1 MKKLKHKGFLI
12 ALASALIIS
21 SSFVACEM
29 KAKNTE
35 SNTESEESNLGGNT
49 KKEETSSA
57 SENPKDESTEQLNKD
72 VNYKVVNNRFDGIK
86 TTTDDINI
94 PVLCY
99 HDVTSNNPDNNG
111 LLISPEKFK
120 EQLQYLKDNNYTPI
134 TLDELY
140 DYLRNNK
147 EIPEKPV
154 VITFDDGYKGNYE
167 YAYPILKEFKF
178 PATMF
183 VIANYVGGSDFMTT
197 EQIKEM
203 SNNGIEIESHTSKHD
218 DLSKLNETEQVE
230 TLKNS
235 KISLE
240 KIIEKPVNF
249 IAYPFGRYNSNTR
262 IAAEKAGYK
271 LGFNL
276 NGNFADRKD
285 HNFNI
290 DRIYVNGN
298 DSLKEFESKLI
309 GK

>member
-1 MKKLKHKGFLI
+1 MKNFKNKGFIVTLI
-12 ALASALIIS
+12 LAVFIICA
-21 SSFVACEM
+21 FVVYKTNFSKNNLKENSV
-29 KAKNTE
+29 KVEAKTEKENDSKEDSKSTVNNTKNIE
-35 SNTESEESNLGGNT
+35 SNTES
-49 KKEETSSA
+49 
-57 SENPKDESTEQLNKD
+57 
-72 VNYKVVNNRFDGIK
+72 KVENRFEGIK
-86 TTTDDINI
+86 TTSQDMNI
-94 PVLCY
+94 PILCY
-99 HDVTSNNPDNNG
+99 HDVTPNNPNNNG

-178 PATMF
+178 PATVF
-183 VIANYVGGSDFMTT
+183 VISNYVGGSDFMTT

-203 SNNGIEIESHTSKHD
+203 SNNGIQIESHTSKHD
-218 DLSKLNETEQVE
+218 DLSKLNETEQIE
-230 TLKNS
+230 TLKNA
-235 KISLE
+235 KTSLE

-249 IAYPFGRYNSNTR
+249 VAYPFGRHNPNTR
-262 IAAEKAGYK
+262 IAAEKSGYK

-285 HNFNI
+285 NNFNM

-298 DSLKEFESKLI
+298 DSLKEFENKLT

>member
-1 MKKLKHKGFLI
+1 MKIFKNKGFIIILI
-12 ALASALIIS
+12 LAVISVSALAVFKTNFNNKSMLQNS
-21 SSFVACEM
+21 VKVE
-29 KAKNTE
+29 AKTEKENDSNSTVNNTQNIE
-35 SNTESEESNLGGNT
+35 SNTES
-49 KKEETSSA
+49 
-57 SENPKDESTEQLNKD
+57 
-72 VNYKVVNNRFDGIK
+72 KVENRFEGIK
-86 TTTDDINI
+86 TTSQDMNI

-99 HDVTSNNPDNNG
+99 HDVTPNNPDNNG

-167 YAYPILKEFKF
+167 YAYPLLKEFKF

-183 VIANYVGGSDFMTT
+183 IISNYVGGADFMTT
-197 EQIKEM
+197 EQLKEM

-230 TLKNS
+230 TLKNA
-235 KISLE
+235 KTSLE
-240 KIIEKPVNF
+240 KIIGKPVNF
-249 IAYPFGRYNSNTR
+249 VAYPFGRHNSDTR

-285 HNFNI
+285 HNFNM

-298 DSLKEFESKLI
+298 DSLKVFESKLT

>member
-1 MKKLKHKGFLI
+1 MKIFKNKGFIIILI
-12 ALASALIIS
+12 LAIISVSALAVFKTNFNNKNMLQNS
-21 SSFVACEM
+21 VKVE
-29 KAKNTE
+29 AKTEKENDSKENSKSTVNNTQNTEPNTE
-35 SNTESEESNLGGNT
+35 SKVES
-49 KKEETSSA
+49 
-57 SENPKDESTEQLNKD
+57 
-72 VNYKVVNNRFDGIK
+72 RFEGIK
-86 TTTDDINI
+86 TTSQDINI
-94 PVLCY
+94 PILCY
-99 HDVTSNNPDNNG
+99 HDVTPNNPDNNG

-167 YAYPILKEFKF
+167 YAYPLLKEFKF

-183 VIANYVGGSDFMTT
+183 VISNYVGGTDFMTT
-197 EQIKEM
+197 EQLKEM

-230 TLKNS
+230 TLKNA
-235 KISLE
+235 KTSLE
-240 KIIEKPVNF
+240 KIIEKPVDF
-249 IAYPFGRYNSNTR
+249 VAYPFGRHNSSTR

-285 HNFNI
+285 HNFNM

-298 DSLKEFESKLI
+298 DSLKVFESKLT

>member
-1 MKKLKHKGFLI
+1 MKNFKNKGFIVTLI
-12 ALASALIIS
+12 LAVFIVCAFVVYKT
-21 SSFVACEM
+21 SFSKNNLKENSVKVE
-29 KAKNTE
+29 AKTEKENDSKEDSKSTVNNTKNIE
-35 SNTESEESNLGGNT
+35 SNTES
-49 KKEETSSA
+49 
-57 SENPKDESTEQLNKD
+57 
-72 VNYKVVNNRFDGIK
+72 KVENRFEGIK
-86 TTTDDINI
+86 TTSQDMNI
-94 PVLCY
+94 PILCY
-99 HDVTSNNPDNNG
+99 HDVTPNNPNNNG

-183 VIANYVGGSDFMTT
+183 VISNYVGGSDFMTT

-203 SNNGIEIESHTSKHD
+203 SNNGIQIESHTSKHD
-218 DLSKLNETEQVE
+218 DLSKLNETEQIE
-230 TLKNS
+230 TLKNA
-235 KISLE
+235 KTSLE

-249 IAYPFGRYNSNTR
+249 VAYPFGRHNPNTR

-285 HNFNI
+285 NNFNM

-298 DSLKEFESKLI
+298 DSLKEFENKLT

>member
-1 MKKLKHKGFLI
+1 MKFFKNKGFIIILI
-12 ALASALIIS
+12 LAVISVSALAVFKTNFNNKNMLQNS
-21 SSFVACEM
+21 VKVE
-29 KAKNTE
+29 AKTEKENDSKENSKNTVNNAQNTE
-35 SNTESEESNLGGNT
+35 SKVES
-49 KKEETSSA
+49 
-57 SENPKDESTEQLNKD
+57 
-72 VNYKVVNNRFDGIK
+72 RFEGVK
-86 TTTDDINI
+86 TTSQDINI
-94 PVLCY
+94 PILCY
-99 HDVTSNNPDNNG
+99 HDVTPNNPDNNG

-167 YAYPILKEFKF
+167 YAYPLLKEFKF

-183 VIANYVGGSDFMTT
+183 VISNYVGGADFMTT
-197 EQIKEM
+197 EQLKEM

-230 TLKNS
+230 TLKNA
-235 KISLE
+235 KTSLE
-240 KIIEKPVNF
+240 KIIEKPVDF
-249 IAYPFGRYNSNTR
+249 VAYPFDRHNSNTR
-262 IAAEKAGYK
+262 IAVEKAGYK

-285 HNFNI
+285 HNFNM

-298 DSLKEFESKLI
+298 DSLKEFESKLT

>member
-1 MKKLKHKGFLI
+1 MKIFKNKGFIIILI
-12 ALASALIIS
+12 LAVISVSALAVFKTNFNNKSMLQNS
-21 SSFVACEM
+21 VKVE
-29 KAKNTE
+29 AKTEKENDSNSTVNNTQNIE
-35 SNTESEESNLGGNT
+35 SNTES
-49 KKEETSSA
+49 
-57 SENPKDESTEQLNKD
+57 
-72 VNYKVVNNRFDGIK
+72 KVENRFEGIK
-86 TTTDDINI
+86 TTSQDMNI

-99 HDVTSNNPDNNG
+99 HDVTPNNPDNNG

-147 EIPEKPV
+147 EIPGKPV

-167 YAYPILKEFKF
+167 YAYPLLKEFKF

-183 VIANYVGGSDFMTT
+183 VISNYVGGTDFMTT
-197 EQIKEM
+197 EQLKEM

-230 TLKNS
+230 TLKNA
-235 KISLE
+235 KTSLE
-240 KIIEKPVNF
+240 KIIEKPVDF
-249 IAYPFGRYNSNTR
+249 VAYPFGRHNSNTR

-285 HNFNI
+285 HNFNM

-298 DSLKEFESKLI
+298 DSLKVFESKLT

>member
-1 MKKLKHKGFLI
+1 MKIFKNKGFIIILI
-12 ALASALIIS
+12 LAVISVSALAVFKTNFNNKSMLQNS
-21 SSFVACEM
+21 VKVE
-29 KAKNTE
+29 AKTEKENDSNSTVNNTQNIE
-35 SNTESEESNLGGNT
+35 SNTES
-49 KKEETSSA
+49 
-57 SENPKDESTEQLNKD
+57 
-72 VNYKVVNNRFDGIK
+72 KVENRFEGIK
-86 TTTDDINI
+86 TTSQDMNI

-99 HDVTSNNPDNNG
+99 HDVTPNNPNNNG

-167 YAYPILKEFKF
+167 YAYPLLKEFKF

-183 VIANYVGGSDFMTT
+183 IISNYVGGADFMTT
-197 EQIKEM
+197 EQLKEM

-230 TLKNS
+230 TLKNA
-235 KISLE
+235 KTSLE
-240 KIIEKPVNF
+240 KIIEKPVDF
-249 IAYPFGRYNSNTR
+249 VAYPFGRHNPDTR

-285 HNFNI
+285 HNFNM

-298 DSLKEFESKLI
+298 DSLKVFESKLT

>member
-1 MKKLKHKGFLI
+1 MKFFKNKGFIIILI
-12 ALASALIIS
+12 LAVISVSALAVFKTNFNNKSVLQNS
-21 SSFVACEM
+21 VKVE
-29 KAKNTE
+29 AKTEKENDSKENSKSTVNNSQNIESTTE
-35 SNTESEESNLGGNT
+35 S
-49 KKEETSSA
+49 
-57 SENPKDESTEQLNKD
+57 
-72 VNYKVVNNRFDGIK
+72 KVKNRFEGIK
-86 TTTDDINI
+86 TTSQDMNI
-94 PVLCY
+94 PILCY
-99 HDVTSNNPDNNG
+99 HDVTPNNPDNNG

-167 YAYPILKEFKF
+167 YAYPLLKEFKF

-183 VIANYVGGSDFMTT
+183 VIANYVGGADFMTT
-197 EQIKEM
+197 EQLKEM

-230 TLKNS
+230 TLKNA
-235 KISLE
+235 KTSLE

-249 IAYPFGRYNSNTR
+249 VAYPFGRHNSDTR

-285 HNFNI
+285 HNFNM

-298 DSLKEFESKLI
+298 DSLKIFENKLT

>member
-1 MKKLKHKGFLI
+1 MKNFKNKGFIVTLI
-12 ALASALIIS
+12 LAVIIVSA
-21 SSFVACEM
+21 FVVYKTNFSKNNLKENSV
-29 KAKNTE
+29 KVEAKTKKENDSKEDSKSTVNNTKNIE
-35 SNTESEESNLGGNT
+35 SNTES
-49 KKEETSSA
+49 
-57 SENPKDESTEQLNKD
+57 
-72 VNYKVVNNRFDGIK
+72 KVENRFEGIK
-86 TTTDDINI
+86 TTSQDMNI
-94 PVLCY
+94 PILCY
-99 HDVTSNNPDNNG
+99 HDVTANNPNNNG

-183 VIANYVGGSDFMTT
+183 VISNYVGGSDFMTT

-203 SNNGIEIESHTSKHD
+203 SNNGIQIESHTSKHD

-235 KISLE
+235 KTSLE

-249 IAYPFGRYNSNTR
+249 VAYPFGRHNPSTR

-285 HNFNI
+285 HNFNM

-298 DSLKEFESKLI
+298 DSLKEFENKLT

>member
-1 MKKLKHKGFLI
+1 MKFFKNKGFIIILI
-12 ALASALIIS
+12 LAVISVSALAVFKTNFNNKNMLQNS
-21 SSFVACEM
+21 VKVE
-29 KAKNTE
+29 AKTEKENDSKENSKSTVNNAQNIE
-35 SNTESEESNLGGNT
+35 SNTESKVES
-49 KKEETSSA
+49 
-57 SENPKDESTEQLNKD
+57 
-72 VNYKVVNNRFDGIK
+72 RFEGIK
-86 TTTDDINI
+86 TTSQDINI
-94 PVLCY
+94 PILCY
-99 HDVTSNNPDNNG
+99 HDVTPNNPDNNG

-167 YAYPILKEFKF
+167 YAYPLLKEFKI

-183 VIANYVGGSDFMTT
+183 VISNYVGGTDFMTT
-197 EQIKEM
+197 EQLKEM

-230 TLKNS
+230 TLKNA
-235 KISLE
+235 KTSLE
-240 KIIEKPVNF
+240 KIIEKPVDF
-249 IAYPFGRYNSNTR
+249 VAYPFGRHNSNTR

-285 HNFNI
+285 HNFNM

-298 DSLKEFESKLI
+298 DSLKVFESKLT

>member
-72 VNYKVVNNRFDGIK
+72 VNYEVINNRFDGIK

-235 KISLE
+235 KTSLE

>member
-1 MKKLKHKGFLI
+1 MKFFNNKGFIIILI
-12 ALASALIIS
+12 LAVISVSALAVFKTNFNNKNMLQNS
-21 SSFVACEM
+21 VKVE
-29 KAKNTE
+29 AKTEKENDSKENSKSTVNNAQNTE
-35 SNTESEESNLGGNT
+35 SKVES
-49 KKEETSSA
+49 
-57 SENPKDESTEQLNKD
+57 
-72 VNYKVVNNRFDGIK
+72 RFEGVK
-86 TTTDDINI
+86 TTSQDINI
-94 PVLCY
+94 PILCY

-120 EQLQYLKDNNYTPI
+120 EQLQYLKYNNYTPI

-167 YAYPILKEFKF
+167 YAYPLLKEFKF

-183 VIANYVGGSDFMTT
+183 VISNYVGGADFMTT
-197 EQIKEM
+197 EQLKEM

-230 TLKNS
+230 TLKNA
-235 KISLE
+235 KTSLE
-240 KIIEKPVNF
+240 KIIEKPVDF
-249 IAYPFGRYNSNTR
+249 VAYPFGRHNSNTR
-262 IAAEKAGYK
+262 ISAEKAGYK

-285 HNFNI
+285 HNFNM

-298 DSLKEFESKLI
+298 DSLKEFESKLT

>member
-1 MKKLKHKGFLI
+1 MKIFKNKGFIIILI
-12 ALASALIIS
+12 LAVISVSALAIFKTKFNNKSMLQNS
-21 SSFVACEM
+21 VKVE
-29 KAKNTE
+29 AKTE
-35 SNTESEESNLGGNT
+35 KENDSN
-49 KKEETSSA
+49 
-57 SENPKDESTEQLNKD
+57 ST
-72 VNYKVVNNRFDGIK
+72 VNNTQNIESKVENRFEGIK
-86 TTTDDINI
+86 TTSQDMNI

-99 HDVTSNNPDNNG
+99 HDVTPNNPDNNG

-167 YAYPILKEFKF
+167 YAYPLLKEFKF

-183 VIANYVGGSDFMTT
+183 VISNYVGGTDFMTT
-197 EQIKEM
+197 KQLKEM

-230 TLKNS
+230 TLKNA
-235 KISLE
+235 KTSLE

-249 IAYPFGRYNSNTR
+249 VAYPFGRHNSDTR

-285 HNFNI
+285 HNFNM

-298 DSLKEFESKLI
+298 DSLKVFESKLT